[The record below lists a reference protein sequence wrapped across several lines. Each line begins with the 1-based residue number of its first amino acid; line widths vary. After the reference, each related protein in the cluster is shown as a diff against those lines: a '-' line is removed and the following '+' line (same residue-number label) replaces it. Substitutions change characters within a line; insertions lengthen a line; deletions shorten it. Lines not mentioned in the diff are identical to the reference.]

1 MVKKILL
8 TTVIVVVVV
17 VAAILVIAATRPDTF
32 KVERSASI
40 KAPPDKVFALIN
52 DFPSWQAWSPWEGL
66 DPNMKRTM
74 SATTAGKGAVYEW
87 DGNNEVG
94 KGRMEIVESTPPSK
108 VGIQLAFFRPFE
120 AHNTAEFTLVPE
132 GDATRVTWTMNGPMP
147 YISKVISLFCDMDKL
162 IGKDFEAG
170 LAKMKS
176 VAEK

>member
-1 MVKKILL
+1 VLKKIMM
-8 TTVIVVVVV
+8 VSV
-17 VAAILVIAATRPDTF
+17 VAIAAVLIFAATRPDTF
-32 KVERSASI
+32 KVERSTGI

-52 DFPSWQAWSPWEGL
+52 DFPSWQSWSPWEGL
-66 DPNMKRTM
+66 DPDMKRTM

-108 VGIQLAFFRPFE
+108 VGIELAFFRPFE
-120 AHNTAEFTLVPE
+120 AHNRAEFTLVPE
-132 GDATRVTWTMNGPMP
+132 GDGTKVTWTMSGPMP
-147 YISKVISLFCDMDKL
+147 YVSKLMTLVFDMDKM

>member
-1 MVKKILL
+1 MLKKILM
-8 TTVIVVVVV
+8 VSV
-17 VAAILVIAATRPDTF
+17 VAIAAVLIFAATRPDTF
-32 KVERSASI
+32 KVERSTGI

-52 DFPSWQAWSPWEGL
+52 DFPSWQSWSPWEGL
-66 DPNMKRTM
+66 DPDMKRTM

-108 VGIQLAFFRPFE
+108 VGIELAFFRPFE
-120 AHNTAEFTLVPE
+120 AHNRAEFTLVPE
-132 GDATRVTWTMNGPMP
+132 GDGTKVTWTMSGPMP
-147 YISKVISLFCDMDKL
+147 YVSKLMTLVFDMDKM

>member
-1 MVKKILL
+1 MFKKILIA
-8 TTVIVVVVV
+8 IV
-17 VAAILVIAATRPDTF
+17 LVIAAVLIFAATRPDTF
-32 KVERSASI
+32 RVERTATI

-74 SATTAGKGAVYEW
+74 GATTQGKGAVYEW
-87 DGNNEVG
+87 EGNGDVG

-108 VGIQLAFFRPFE
+108 VGIQLDFIAPFE
-120 AHNTAEFTLVPE
+120 AHNKAEFTLTPE
-132 GDATRVTWTMNGPMP
+132 GDATKVVWAMHGPMP
-147 YISKVISLFCDMDKL
+147 YISKLMTLFMDMDKM

>member
-1 MVKKILL
+1 VLKKILM
-8 TTVIVVVVV
+8 VSV
-17 VAAILVIAATRPDTF
+17 VAIAAVLIFAATRPDTF
-32 KVERSASI
+32 KVERSTGI

-52 DFPSWQAWSPWEGL
+52 DFPSWQSWSPWEGL
-66 DPNMKRTM
+66 DPDMKRTM

-108 VGIQLAFFRPFE
+108 VGIELAFFRPFE
-120 AHNTAEFTLVPE
+120 AHNRAEFTLVPE
-132 GDATRVTWTMNGPMP
+132 GDGTKVTWTMSGPMP
-147 YISKVISLFCDMDKL
+147 YVSKLMTLVFDMDKM